1 MDKMNHSKNVWAK
14 ETVQRD
20 GNHSQSA
27 YKKQGSLDNLR
38 LAARQKEQ
46 PERSLLESR
55 NSIQIVTGQSLVSVQ
70 KPGFPYLLLG
80 YCSRYWLW
88 GIGTSVLGAMALIA
102 WLLYPS
108 FEQAEIMQSKSL
120 HYLIRPVFDFFSKD
134 PVDSFTAESSPP
146 PAPPALSAEQR
157 WQNWKAGL
165 NEETGY
171 LRRNEAL
178 VMMLKRYGLNQ
189 KLSSDL
195 VLSVRNDVD
204 LTRLRAE
211 DPIELLFLQPDEHLQ
226 RQLVGF
232 QIRSREKTVNAYLY
246 QGRPKSEIEYHELDP
261 RVFSAK
267 VEVLRSLYQDGL
279 DQGIP
284 GGILLE
290 MFNRYSFDINFQSDI
305 QRGTRYELVYTMIY
319 NEKDEVVS
327 SGEIFYANI
336 ILANGRSF
344 PIFEYTDLA
353 GKSDFFN
360 TKGRSTNKALLL
372 IPVNGAYVSSYFGYR
387 RDPILGRLRF
397 HRGTDYAAPTGTPIK
412 AGGNGKIITR
422 GWSRVGYG
430 YHIIIRHRNGY
441 DTLYGHMSRFRSGY
455 KVGSSVR
462 QGDIIGYVGSTGRS
476 TGPHVH
482 YEVRRYGKPI
492 SIKSL
497 HLKPSR
503 TLAGTDLELFEIG
516 IQALQARFQDMLPDL
531 YQIPLHANALQN
543 SVVDRL
549 TVSDR
554 GAGGSNK
561 NYLSK

>member
-27 YKKQGSLDNLR
+27 YKKQGSPDNLR
-38 LAARQKEQ
+38 LASRQKEQ
-46 PERSLLESR
+46 PERNLLEST
-55 NSIQIVTGQSLVSVQ
+55 NSIRIVTGQSLVSVQ

-108 FEQAEIMQSKSL
+108 FEQDEIMQSKSL